1 MNIRT
6 ALAAILILNGL
17 AIGNLLFAADDPQQT
32 IAALQ
37 GMLAREQQ
45 CRDGLAA
52 VLQLQGQAQQ
62 REAEIAALRKEIEAL
77 KKVKEPAK

>member
-1 MNIRT
+1 MLRLLALL
-6 ALAAILILNGL
+6 ALATSCA
-17 AIGNLLFAADDPQQT
+17 FAADDPQQT

-52 VLQLQGQAQQ
+52 VLQLQGQAAQ

-77 KKVKEPAK
+77 KKTKEPPK